1 MPTYCFLNNETGEE
15 FEESMSMADH
25 DTYLANNPHLTHQ
38 FKTLNIGD
46 PVRLGFTKPP
56 ADFMK
61 GVVGRMQESI
71 PGNRLRDT
79 GKFQIPREV

>member
-1 MPTYCFLNNETGEE
+1 MPTYRFLNNETGEE
-15 FEESMSMADH
+15 FEETMPMAEREEFLSKNSH
-25 DTYLANNPHLTHQ
+25 LSQVFNN
-38 FKTLNIGD
+38 LNIGD
-46 PVRLGFTKPP
+46 SVRLGVTKPP

-79 GKFQIPREV
+79 GKFQIPKEV

>member
-1 MPTYCFLNNETGEE
+1 MPTYTFLNNETGEE
-15 FEESMSMADH
+15 FEEMMSIA
-25 DTYLANNPHLTHQ
+25 TREEYLAANPHLSQ
-38 FKTLNIGD
+38 VFNNLNIGD

-71 PGNRLRDT
+71 PKNRLKDT
-79 GKFQIPREV
+79 GKFQIPKEV

>member
-1 MPTYCFLNNETGEE
+1 MPTYRFLNNETGEE
-15 FEESMSMADH
+15 FEESMSMSEREGYLTDH
-25 DTYLANNPHLTHQ
+25 PHLSQ
-38 FKTLNIGD
+38 VFSALNIGD

-71 PGNRLRDT
+71 PGNRLKDT
-79 GKFQIPREV
+79 GKFKIPKEL